1 VRAGDR
7 GAQGLIGQ
15 FCAHQRP
22 GASRG
27 ANRFAPL
34 RIRAAQ
40 SNLITASGALR
51 PPFDR
56 HKLTDSDRGDADEP
70 AALDRAGVPLRAFGL
85 VRLEAATSKSCIHLL
100 SVPGGRSRLDLGA
113 AAGAGGQNGPMLIVR
128 ASRKLLGRLGPI
140 TADAEQRSTTLLG
153 DWYATAWFWRP
164 QVTLLVSESTL
175 LPVLLPL
182 APAATL
188 PHRFGPQLAAVL
200 AAHRTPAEFIDA
212 ELREMDQVR
221 LARTAS
227 RSVVGIM
234 NEFTYLA
241 EAWRHDEPDL
251 LTLAV
256 RLAATPCSPRYKRH
270 ISPDRELA
278 ALVAA
283 RTRSP
288 R

>member
-1 VRAGDR
+1 
-7 GAQGLIGQ
+7 
-15 FCAHQRP
+15 
-22 GASRG
+22 
-27 ANRFAPL
+27 
-34 RIRAAQ
+34 
-40 SNLITASGALR
+40 
-51 PPFDR
+51 
-56 HKLTDSDRGDADEP
+56 
-70 AALDRAGVPLRAFGL
+70 
-85 VRLEAATSKSCIHLL
+85 
-100 SVPGGRSRLDLGA
+100 
-113 AAGAGGQNGPMLIVR
+113 MLIVR
-128 ASRKLLGRLGPI
+128 ATRKLLGRLGPI

-164 QVTLLVSESTL
+164 QVALLVSETTL
-175 LPVLLPL
+175 LPVLMPL

-188 PHRFGPQLAAVL
+188 PQRFGPQLANVL
-200 AAHRTPAEFIDA
+200 AAHRTPAEFTDA

-241 EAWRHDEPDL
+241 DTWRHDEPDL
-251 LTLAV
+251 LILAV
-256 RLAATPCSPRYKRH
+256 RLAATPCGPLYKRH

-283 RTRSP
+283 RTCPP